1 MPGFNIHLA
10 IGKRYLEKIKLDNRD
25 NIKDEKAFLDGILAP
40 DLVEDKNITHYT
52 GTRNEDDLEQCMK
65 QKVRLKLFLN
75 ENKIETDFEKGV
87 FIHILTDYLF
97 FNTFFDKEYIR
108 SMTYHEFVLD
118 LYYSYGLSNIYL
130 EEKYNI
136 DLKSYGDKLIKN
148 IEENNKKNNIDKSEL
163 VNRRDILPKG
173 KLDKFIEEV
182 SDLDIYD
189 EEKKYKEEE

>member
-1 MPGFNIHLA
+1 
-10 IGKRYLEKIKLDNRD
+10 
-25 NIKDEKAFLDGILAP
+25 
-40 DLVEDKNITHYT
+40 
-52 GTRNEDDLEQCMK
+52 
-65 QKVRLKLFLN
+65 
-75 ENKIETDFEKGV
+75 
-87 FIHILTDYLF
+87 
-97 FNTFFDKEYIR
+97 
-108 SMTYHEFVLD
+108 
-118 LYYSYGLSNIYL
+118 LSNIYL

-163 VNRRDILPKG
+163 VNRRDILPKE

>member
-1 MPGFNIHLA
+1 
-10 IGKRYLEKIKLDNRD
+10 
-25 NIKDEKAFLDGILAP
+25 
-40 DLVEDKNITHYT
+40 
-52 GTRNEDDLEQCMK
+52 
-65 QKVRLKLFLN
+65 
-75 ENKIETDFEKGV
+75 
-87 FIHILTDYLF
+87 
-97 FNTFFDKEYIR
+97 
-108 SMTYHEFVLD
+108 MTYHEFVLD

-163 VNRRDILPKG
+163 VNRRDILPKE